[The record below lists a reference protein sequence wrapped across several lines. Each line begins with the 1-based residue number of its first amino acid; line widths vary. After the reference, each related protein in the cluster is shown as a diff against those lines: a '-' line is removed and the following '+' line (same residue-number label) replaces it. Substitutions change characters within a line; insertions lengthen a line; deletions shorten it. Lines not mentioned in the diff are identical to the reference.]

1 VFLLYL
7 YNYVSKPL
15 SLIVFVGFL
24 FRLIFAWLQNSY
36 DILPYVWDEVAFQ
49 QTALNFSNYLLGIDE
64 IPFDIYRINSVS
76 SYGSFLG
83 TIYFIFGQDPII
95 GRLVSVIF
103 GSLVIFFAYKIA
115 KNFNISDKK
124 NYILCCIVALT
135 PSYIIFSGL
144 IMRDSLIW
152 FLMYYFIYVIYK
164 LYENKNKFQYL
175 VKSILIIIPLV
186 LLRKQ
191 YAALFAVYF
200 VFIIVHLIIERDY
213 YFINLRVNFI
223 KYLFISMIFL
233 SGIVFSYNILVYEL
247 SSFDKTD
254 LMDYISSQISW
265 RAQGGSAYLS
275 HLEYN
280 SIFDVFKNVPLKF
293 YYFVYGPFL
302 WSSTSAFTMLAA
314 VENIVVWIF
323 SFLFIKNF
331 KIVFNQDNENYRFI
345 LFLSFFVFT
354 SLAANAVID
363 SNFGTA
369 MRHRM
374 VYLPLFYII
383 VLSVF
388 QNKKF
393 T

>member
-1 VFLLYL
+1 M
-7 YNYVSKPL
+7 
-15 SLIVFVGFL
+15 IIFVGFT
-24 FRLIFAWLQNSY
+24 FRLIFAWLQSSY
-36 DILPYVWDEVAFQ
+36 DILPYVWDEVAFH
-49 QTALNFSNYLLGIDE
+49 QTALNFSNYLLGSDE

-83 TIYFIFGQDPII
+83 TIYFIFGQDPVI

-103 GSLVIFFAYKIA
+103 GSLVIFFVYKIA
-115 KNFNISDKK
+115 KNFNISNKQS
-124 NYILCCIVALT
+124 YAVCCIVALT

-175 VKSILIIIPLV
+175 VKSMLIIIPMV

-200 VFIIVHLIIERDY
+200 VFIIIHLIIERDY
-213 YFINLRVNFI
+213 YFINLKVNFI

-233 SGIVFSYNILVYEL
+233 AGIVFSYNILVYEL

-265 RAQGGSAYLS
+265 RTQGGSAYLS

-302 WSSTSAFTMLAA
+302 WSSTSSFTLLAA
-314 VENIVVWIF
+314 AENVVVWI
-323 SFLFIKNF
+323 SSLLFLKNF
-331 KIVFNQDNENYRFI
+331 KIIFNRNNENYRFI

-354 SLAANAVID
+354 SLIANAVID

-374 VYLPLFYII
+374 VYMPLFFI
-383 VLSVF
+383 VSISSYKRINL
-388 QNKKF
+388 N
-393 T
+393 

>member
-1 VFLLYL
+1 MIIF
-7 YNYVSKPL
+7 
-15 SLIVFVGFL
+15 IGFI

-36 DILPYVWDEVAFQ
+36 DILPYVWDEVAFH
-49 QTALNFSNYLLGIDE
+49 QTALNFSNYLLGSDE

-83 TIYFIFGQDPII
+83 TIYFIFGQDPVI

-103 GSLVIFFAYKIA
+103 GSLVIFFVYKIA
-115 KNFNISDKK
+115 KNFNISNKHS
-124 NYILCCIVALT
+124 YVVCCIVALT

-164 LYENKNKFQYL
+164 LYENKNKSQYL
-175 VKSILIIIPLV
+175 VKSILIIIPMV

-200 VFIIVHLIIERDY
+200 VFIIIHLIIERDY
-213 YFINLRVNFI
+213 YFINLKVNFI

-233 SGIVFSYNILVYEL
+233 AGIVFSYNILVYEL

-265 RAQGGSAYLS
+265 RTQGGSAYLS

-302 WSSTSAFTMLAA
+302 WSSTSSFTLLAA
-314 VENIVVWIF
+314 AENVVVWIS
-323 SFLFIKNF
+323 SFLFLKNF
-331 KIVFNQDNENYRFI
+331 KIIFNRNNENYRFI

-354 SLAANAVID
+354 SLIANAVID

-374 VYLPLFYII
+374 VYMPLFFI
-383 VLSVF
+383 VSISSYKRINL
-388 QNKKF
+388 N
-393 T
+393 